1 MVPGVVGAPGER
13 SGMVGAPEPIG
24 GRGAPGAVGAPGGR
38 RGAVGAPEAR
48 RGIVGAGAG
57 ARGGPPTV
65 GVGAPPKV
73 AVGGRTTGAAPG
85 AVGVGAAT
93 TGAGGPAAGGASA
106 AFSVTRTV
114 SFFRGTL
121 DVCLDGAGWFSFSLM
136 RDGQWG
142 LEGPTK
148 TIRLGA
154 VKPPSRLFVDRR
166 RISGKSPAV
175 LDPVAGKFPAVGD
188 DLDAELGAL

>member
-13 SGMVGAPEPIG
+13 SGIVGAPEPIG

-38 RGAVGAPEAR
+38 SGAVGAPEAR

-65 GVGAPPKV
+65 GAVGGGGGPPRV

-85 AVGVGAAT
+85 EVGVGAAT

-106 AFSVTRTV
+106 AFKVTRTV

-136 RDGQWG
+136 RAGQWG

-148 TIRLGA
+148 TIRAQA
-154 VKPPSRLFVDRR
+154 VKPPSRFSSVD
-166 RISGKSPAV
+166 
-175 LDPVAGKFPAVGD
+175 AGFP
-188 DLDAELGAL
+188 

>member
-1 MVPGVVGAPGER
+1 M
-13 SGMVGAPEPIG
+13 G

-38 RGAVGAPEAR
+38 SGEVGAPAGR
-48 RGIVGAGAG
+48 SGMVGAGAG

-65 GVGAPPKV
+65 GAVGAGGGPARV
-73 AVGGRTTGAAPG
+73 AVGGRTTGAAAG
-85 AVGVGAAT
+85 DVGVGGAT

-106 AFSVTRTV
+106 AFRVTRTV

-148 TIRLGA
+148 TIRPQA
-154 VKPPSRLFVDRR
+154 VKPPSRLFVGRW

-175 LDPVAGKFPAVGD
+175 LDPVTRKLSAFGN
-188 DLDAELGAL
+188 DLDPEFGAL